1 MSLIMVYHLTPKP
14 PRGFRKSQSD
24 IGYIIAWAWQLPL
37 AYFGRLVKAALAA
50 HAREKIS
57 GPDQRSPKFLARDTR
72 GAFDKLGHSKAKSK
86 GSFHHSQTP

>member
-1 MSLIMVYHLTPKP
+1 MT
-14 PRGFRKSQSD
+14 
-24 IGYIIAWAWQLPL
+24 
-37 AYFGRLVKAALAA
+37 YFGRLEKAALAA

-86 GSFHHSQTP
+86 GSFQHFTSSFRALKLKAFGLPNDLVRGARSAKRA